1 MGWRYAGRLLVFV
14 HGPKNPS
21 GLEWHR
27 FLNET
32 GALTDRANARILV
45 VSYGGGP
52 DVDQRKLL
60 ARAIGNTPAPTVIM
74 TNSTMVRAITHALG
88 FFNRYMKAVG
98 LHDTEAAFAH
108 LGLNADERREAQRQR
123 AELEAELGIS
133 AVKA

>member
-1 MGWRYAGRLLVFV
+1 M
-14 HGPKNPS
+14 
-21 GLEWHR
+21 
-27 FLNET
+27 
-32 GALTDRANARILV
+32 V

-74 TNSTMVRAITHALG
+74 TNSTMVRAIAHALG

-98 LHDTEAAFAH
+98 LHDAEAAFAH

-123 AELEAELGIS
+123 AELEAELGVL
-133 AVKA
+133 AVKT